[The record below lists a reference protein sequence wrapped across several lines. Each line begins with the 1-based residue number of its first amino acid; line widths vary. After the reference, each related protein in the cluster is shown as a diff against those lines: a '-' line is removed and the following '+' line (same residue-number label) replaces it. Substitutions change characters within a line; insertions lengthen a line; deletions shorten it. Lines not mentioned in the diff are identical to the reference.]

1 MKTSIITLVYNHEDY
16 VKEALASALVQSRR
30 ADEIIIVDDAST
42 DASAQIVEGFIRE
55 HPGAGIRFV
64 RNDRNLGVSGSF
76 AKALAM
82 AQGEALFMMAGD
94 DVSDPGRLERSVAY
108 LETHPSAMALV
119 TNADIIDERSLPQG
133 CLDNCA
139 AATESVSLSLA
150 GLRPGEYFL
159 RGRSSCGATAA
170 YRAELFRRFAP
181 LRPGLYA
188 EDDPCAFRAMLLGT
202 CDFLPE
208 PLIRWRRHSNNL
220 SHGKGAR
227 RGPEMAAHFRKCEAM
242 MDQMID
248 DAEVWVGNGGSP
260 DLVAAALAGFRFQKA
275 KWALWAVA
283 HERGLP
289 LVAACRG
296 VRALAVNAPSAT
308 AFYGEVW
315 RPVLRLFVPFVLQRA
330 LARLRPSR

>member
-1 MKTSIITLVYNHEDY
+1 MKVSVIVLAYQHERF
-16 VKEALASALVQSRR
+16 VNEALSSVVSQTR
-30 ADEIIIVDDAST
+30 APDEIIVIDDAST
-42 DASAQIVEGFIRE
+42 DASASVIAEFIHE
-55 HPGAGIRFV
+55 NPGAGIRFV

-94 DVSDPGRLERSVAY
+94 DVSVPARLERSVAY
-108 LETHPSAMALV
+108 LEAHPEAMALV

-133 CLDNCA
+133 RLDNCA
-139 AATESVSLSLA
+139 AATESVALSLA

-159 RGRSSCGATAA
+159 RGRSSCGATAV

-181 LRPGLYA
+181 LRAGLYA

-208 PLIRWRRHSNNL
+208 SLIHWRRHSNNL
-220 SHGKGAR
+220 SHGTGAR
-227 RGPEMAAHFRKCEAM
+227 RGPEMAAHFCKCEAM
-242 MDQMID
+242 MDQMLA
-248 DAEVWVGNGGSP
+248 DAEAWIENGGNP
-260 DLVAAALAGFRFQKA
+260 DRVAAAVAGFRFQKA

-289 LVAACRG
+289 LVGAFRC
-296 VRALAVNAPSAT
+296 VRALAANAPGASA
-308 AFYGEVW
+308 FCREVW
-315 RPVLRLFVPFVLQRA
+315 RPALRLFTPFVLQRA
-330 LARLRPSR
+330 LARLRPRR

>member
-1 MKTSIITLVYNHEDY
+1 MKTSIITLVYNHEAY
-16 VKEALASALVQSRR
+16 VKEALASAIAQSRR

-42 DASAQIVEGFIRE
+42 DASAAVVEAFVRE
-55 HPGAGIRFV
+55 HPDAGIQFV
-64 RNDRNLGVSGSF
+64 RNELNLGVTGSF

-82 AQGEALFMMAGD
+82 AQGDLLFFLAGD
-94 DVSDPGRLERSVAY
+94 DVSTSRRIERSVAY
-108 LETHPSAMALV
+108 LETHPSAMALI
-119 TNADIIDERSLPQG
+119 TNAEIIDERSLPQG
-133 CLDNCA
+133 RLDNCA

-150 GLRPGEYFL
+150 GLRSGEYFL

-170 YRAELFRRFAP
+170 YRAELFRRFDP

-220 SHGKGAR
+220 SHGKGTR
-227 RGPEMAAHFRKCEAM
+227 RGPEMAAHFRRCEAM

-248 DAEVWVGNGGSP
+248 DAEVWVVMGGSP
-260 DLVAAALAGFRFQKA
+260 DRAEAALAGFRFQKA

-283 HERGLP
+283 HERGLS

-296 VRALAVNAPSAT
+296 VRALAVSAPSAT
-308 AFYGEVW
+308 AFFREVW
-315 RPVLRLFVPFVLQRA
+315 RPVLRLFVPFVVQRA
-330 LARLRPSR
+330 LVRLRQPR